1 MGLNYAI
8 LMTMQVI
15 TVMILIFGG
24 YASHNNWMY
33 LFAVLVVVAMVGSAR
48 LMGYVRSST
57 NG

>member
-15 TVMILIFGG
+15 TIMILIFGG

-33 LFAVLVVVAMVGSAR
+33 LFAVIVVIAMVGSAR
-48 LMGYVRSST
+48 LMGYVRSSM